1 MDAGMLH
8 VRVLLDWNA
17 FAFSCLNKMWSSLQ
31 VKAVLIFDAL
41 VVWCKACVATVLLLR
56 SSILFSFLF
65 QFISLRKSLLFSKET
80 SAKRHSRVPDFIP
93 YKVWYYYINFDRVGS
108 CNKLVFY
115 ISWGPYFKTATPSSA
130 FFFMARIFFTMLC
143 SPYTSMSLCFLP
155 LFSNFKEIFDGGY
168 CWKSRDEYEK
178 TAWGML
184 PDIRSISSSWHFLAR
199 SF

>member
-1 MDAGMLH
+1 MHSLCDVKL
-8 VRVLLDWNA
+8 VLLQ
-17 FAFSCLNKMWSSLQ
+17 FYYLEVVFCFHFFFSLYPFVNRCCFLK
-31 VKAVLIFDAL
+31 K
-41 VVWCKACVATVLLLR
+41 LR
-56 SSILFSFLF
+56 RSARE
-65 QFISLRKSLLFSKET
+65 ISLSQT
-80 SAKRHSRVPDFIP
+80 SSCIRHSRVPDFIP